1 MVGWTMSVSVHQSNI
16 TNIFCQDLKEI
27 YGNIDSKSKIFLTT
41 ILSLLG
47 ILGVLCNSLVVFCIH
62 KTKQVDIQSI
72 KLYRNF
78 SIIDTFNSIINFVH
92 LKAIIFDPY
101 QTDCME
107 FYLLRFFLHW
117 AIFSSS
123 YMVPVTGLDRYI
135 HIKYLNNYAIVFTP
149 LKFITVF
156 VLYFI
161 CALTQ
166 AVASVVLI
174 VFKGA
179 YADLKYTMP
188 LNFSCFLLIVFL
200 QLKSIYLLKN
210 LSMIGISSS
219 KRNIV
224 KIASMYFY
232 FYLLTSLVLIVHSF
246 VTKLL
251 KNSRSVDLSLL
262 SVNRVIFFTIPSFMA
277 IGNALTFLWINRKC
291 RTFLKSAFT

>member
-16 TNIFCQDLKEI
+16 TNIFCQDLKEM

-135 HIKYLNNYAIVFTP
+135 HIKYLNNYAIVFNTFEVHNC
-149 LKFITVF
+149 LCFIF
-156 VLYFI
+156 YLRSYPSSCIGCFNCFQRSI
-161 CALTQ
+161 CRLEIYDAPELFLFSFNRFS
-166 AVASVVLI
+166 SVEIDLSVKKLI
-174 VFKGA
+174 NDWHF
-179 YADLKYTMP
+179 
-188 LNFSCFLLIVFL
+188 FL
-200 QLKSIYLLKN
+200 QEKHCQDCICLLYT
-210 LSMIGISSS
+210 SPSPRDQRGSRMPSS
-219 KRNIV
+219 
-224 KIASMYFY
+224 A
-232 FYLLTSLVLIVHSF
+232 
-246 VTKLL
+246 
-251 KNSRSVDLSLL
+251 
-262 SVNRVIFFTIPSFMA
+262 
-277 IGNALTFLWINRKC
+277 
-291 RTFLKSAFT
+291 

>member
-1 MVGWTMSVSVHQSNI
+1 MSVSVHQSNI
-16 TNIFCQDLKEI
+16 TNIFCQDLKEM

-78 SIIDTFNSIINFVH
+78 SIIDTFNSIVNFVH

-101 QTDCME
+101 QTECME

-135 HIKYLNNYAIVFTP
+135 HIKYLNNYTIVFTP
-149 LKFITVF
+149 LKFIIVF

-179 YADLKYTMP
+179 YADLKYTKYAP
-188 LNFSCFLLIVFL
+188 ELFLFSFNRFSSVEIDLSVKKLINDWYFFLQEKHCQDCINVFLFLLV
-200 QLKSIYLLKN
+200 N
-210 LSMIGISSS
+210 LSSIDCSSVC
-219 KRNIV
+219 N
-224 KIASMYFY
+224 KIAKKFE
-232 FYLLTSLVLIVHSF
+232 
-246 VTKLL
+246 
-251 KNSRSVDLSLL
+251 
-262 SVNRVIFFTIPSFMA
+262 
-277 IGNALTFLWINRKC
+277 KC
-291 RTFLKSAFT
+291 